1 MKLQD
6 MGSAMTNDQF
16 MIHVL
21 NNSTSDYE
29 LQMILLEKRIGNKGN
44 PLKVDELC
52 EELNIKFE
60 RLSIKSES
68 SNKSR
73 ETEE

>member
-29 LQMILLEKRIGNKGN
+29 LQMILLEKKLEIREIR
-44 PLKVDELC
+44 LKSMNYVR
-52 EELNIKFE
+52 N
-60 RLSIKSES
+60 
-68 SNKSR
+68 
-73 ETEE
+73 